1 MIKSRCHTTSATPNQ
16 VSFSVQRERELFS
29 KDDASDFAECRSY
42 ILFLRPRPELTLN
55 TRVHDQSIM
64 IKVHSIHVT
73 KIKTH
78 DAEN

>member
-1 MIKSRCHTTSATPNQ
+1 MPHDLCNTKLN
-16 VSFSVQRERELFS
+16 FSLGSERDRELFS